1 MTEIYC
7 KDCEHFDKCVRG
19 YMPDCPVYYPKKGI
33 MTNEEWIKSCTTE
46 QLADALM
53 KIFAARTFCHLC
65 PEGDVCDIGYKCKYS
80 DGKKIEDWM
89 KWLKKPHKE

>member
-1 MTEIYC
+1 MTKAKGVLE
-7 KDCEHFDKCVRG
+7 
-19 YMPDCPVYYPKKGI
+19 YMEWKEKRERD

-89 KWLKKPHKE
+89 KWLKEKHNE